1 MILFIQKYTKMIF
14 SAKFRIWLPKGR
26 ESGRKDNQQKRET
39 GKLSGLMEMFYHL
52 FGREL
57 PGST

>member
-1 MILFIQKYTKMIF
+1 M
-14 SAKFRIWLPKGR
+14 

-39 GKLSGLMEMFYHL
+39 GKLPGLMEMFYHL